1 MDRSFPIHI
10 HDTDIDSI
18 RQTAV
23 ADINFAA
30 GDFDESCA
38 DGWHSVDCQFRMDH
52 SSDAC
57 IQIRLAEQARVRLKK
72 LNSLH
77 VLKRCM
83 QDPTAANG
91 ERTFEGM
98 AMKSCIFDTE

>member
-1 MDRSFPIHI
+1 MDGSFPIQI

-18 RQTAV
+18 RQAAV
-23 ADINFAA
+23 DDIKFAA
-30 GDFDESCA
+30 GDLDDSCA
-38 DGWHSVDCQFRMDH
+38 DGWHSVDCHFRMEH

-57 IQIRLAEQARVRLKK
+57 IQIQAEQARIRLKK

-91 ERTFEGM
+91 ESTFEGM
-98 AMKSCIFDTE
+98 AMNSCIFDTE

>member
-1 MDRSFPIHI
+1 MNGSFPIHI

-18 RQTAV
+18 RQAAV
-23 ADINFAA
+23 ADIEFAA
-30 GDFDESCA
+30 RDLDESCA
-38 DGWHSVDCQFRMDH
+38 DGWHSADCLFRLEH

-57 IQIRLAEQARVRLKK
+57 IQIQAEQARIRLKK
-72 LNSLH
+72 LNSVH

-98 AMKSCIFDTE
+98 AMNSCIFDTD